1 MKLTSRVSLLAGLLS
16 ITLLGGCASVTQPVM
31 DWFEDEEVLEIRNL
45 TPIENVVD
53 MQVQWQ
59 HDVGNG
65 VGDYFSRLQPQVAN
79 GNVFAAD
86 RQGLVV
92 AFDSAGKKLW
102 QTRIN
107 EAGSF
112 FSSGVSAKLAGG
124 ITVSAEHIW
133 IGTEDG
139 RLLGL
144 NQTSGAIEKD
154 ITVAGEIIAAPSV
167 GDGLVVVNTT
177 AGRLFAYSIETGEE
191 VWMHESDVPPLSLR
205 GTSSPLVANGGVLVG
220 TAAGK
225 LQVNISDSGLVAWE
239 ATVTTPSGATELE
252 RIIDVDS
259 QPLIVGANVYIVSF
273 NGALTAVELRSGR
286 VVWKREYASYR
297 NLTVAGNRLVVSD
310 INGNIFA
317 LDVRNGVEMWS
328 QSTFKGRDL
337 TSGVMFG
344 KYIAFGDNFG
354 VVHLVD
360 PIDGSL
366 VSRKTLGNDKDERF
380 FAPGVVANNILYMQ
394 NAKGTLFA
402 LGSE

>member
-1 MKLTSRVSLLAGLLS
+1 MKVFSRISWFAGVLF
-16 ITLLGGCASVTQPVM
+16 IALLGGCSSITQPVT
-31 DWFEDEEVLEIRNL
+31 DWFEDEEVLAVRTLE
-45 TPIENVVD
+45 PITNVVD
-53 MQVQWQ
+53 MTVQWQ
-59 HDVGNG
+59 RDVGNG
-65 VGDYFSRLQPQVAN
+65 IGDYFSRLQPQVAN
-79 GNVFAAD
+79 GKVFAAD
-86 RQGLVV
+86 RQGLIV
-92 AFDSAGKKLW
+92 AFDSRGQTLW

-107 EAGSF
+107 DSDSF
-112 FSSGVSAKLAGG
+112 FSSAPSAKLAGG
-124 ITVSAEHIW
+124 ITISEAHIW
-133 IGTEDG
+133 IGSEDG

-144 NQTSGAIEKD
+144 NQETGAIEKD
-154 ITVAGEIIAAPSV
+154 IDVAGEIIAAPSV

-177 AGRLFAYSIETGEE
+177 SGRLFAYNIETGEE
-191 VWMHESDVPPLSLR
+191 AWMHESDVPPLSLR

-225 LQVNISDSGLVAWE
+225 LQVNIVDSGLVAWE

-273 NGALTAVELRSGR
+273 NGGLTAVELRSGR

-297 NLTVAGNRLVVSD
+297 NLTLAGNRLIVSD

-337 TSGVMFG
+337 TAGVMLG
-344 KYIAFGDNFG
+344 KYLAFGDNFG
-354 VVHLVD
+354 VIHLVD

-380 FAPGVVANNILYMQ
+380 FAPGVVANNTLYIQ
-394 NAKGTLFA
+394 NAQGTLFA